1 MRTVRNSSDCH
12 FLDGKSGFIDSWRML
27 KRFFLPLFK
36 PFATKVPIQQELKNE
51 LIIKRHPFIRLID
64 NSSGK
69 LLEPKRSDQIFA
81 EKPDNFDL
89 ILVDARQNPPI
100 ARFQSQSEAFKLA
113 IQREESATKA
123 RLANKLKEM
132 HLTTVTGE
140 HDFSVKIGRVDEWI
154 RKGWRV
160 KVVIEEKRKKLGKGL
175 TQPVDAKKELMNH
188 IVSKLTGTAE
198 IATPPELERG
208 CLIFSLHAT
217 QKILSQLKQERSKTS
232 NNNNNE
238 K

>member
-1 MRTVRNSSDCH
+1 MNIPCNT
-12 FLDGKSGFIDSWRML
+12 LML
-27 KRFFLPLFK
+27 RRFFTSIFNK
-36 PFATKVPIQQELKNE
+36 TKASYSTKELKNE

-69 LLEPKRSDQIFA
+69 LLESKRSDLILA

-89 ILVDARQNPPI
+89 ILVDGRQDPPI
-100 ARFQSQSEAFKLA
+100 ARFQSHSEAFRQA
-113 IQREESATKA
+113 QQREEAATKA
-123 RLANKLKEM
+123 RLANKFKEM

-160 KVVIEEKRKKLGKGL
+160 KIVIEEKKKKISKGL
-175 TQPVDAKKELMNH
+175 TQPVDAKKELMNQ
-188 IVSKLTGTAE
+188 IISKLTGIAE

-217 QKILSQLKQERSKTS
+217 QKILSQLKQERSKS
-232 NNNNNE
+232 NND

>member
-1 MRTVRNSSDCH
+1 MNVNVNICSSYNSPYCSLVTNCNA
-12 FLDGKSGFIDSWRML
+12 FML
-27 KRFFLPLFK
+27 RRFFTSIFNT
-36 PFATKVPIQQELKNE
+36 TKASYSTKELKNE
-51 LIIKRHPFIRLID
+51 LIIKRHPLIRLID

-69 LLEPKRSDQIFA
+69 LLEAKRSDLILA

-89 ILVDARQNPPI
+89 ILVDGRQDPPI
-100 ARFQSQSEAFKLA
+100 ARFQSHSEAFRQA
-113 IQREESATKA
+113 QQREEAATKA

-160 KVVIEEKRKKLGKGL
+160 KIVIEEKKKKIGKGL
-175 TQPVDAKKELMNH
+175 AQPVDAKKELMNQ
-188 IVSKLTGTAE
+188 IISKLTGIAE

-217 QKILSQLKQERSKTS
+217 QKILSQLKQERSKS
-232 NNNNNE
+232 NND

>member
-1 MRTVRNSSDCH
+1 MDKRTP
-12 FLDGKSGFIDSWRML
+12 GKIVTRMI
-27 KRFFLPLFK
+27 KRFFLPLPLPIPLFK
-36 PFATKVPIQQELKNE
+36 PFATKVPIQKELKNE
-51 LIIKRHPFIRLID
+51 SIIKRHRFIRLIE

-69 LLEPKRSDQIFA
+69 LLEPKRSDLIFS

-89 ILVDARQNPPI
+89 ILVDGRQDPPI
-100 ARFQSQSEAFKLA
+100 ARFQSQSEAFRLA

-160 KVVIEEKRKKLGKGL
+160 KILIEEKRKKLGKGL
-175 TQPVDAKKELMNH
+175 TQPADAKRELMNQ

-217 QKILSQLKQERSKTS
+217 QKILSQLKQERSKT
-232 NNNNNE
+232 NNTE

>member
-1 MRTVRNSSDCH
+1 
-12 FLDGKSGFIDSWRML
+12 ML

-36 PFATKVPIQQELKNE
+36 PFATKVPTIQQELKNE
-51 LIIKRHPFIRLID
+51 LIIKRHRFIRLID
-64 NSSGK
+64 NLSGK

-89 ILVDARQNPPI
+89 ILVDGRQDPPI

-175 TQPVDAKKELMNH
+175 TQPVDAKKELMNQ